1 MRIGVFGGSFDPIH
15 HAHLILAQSARD
27 QLALDE
33 VRFVVAAR
41 QPLKQA
47 GHHATAEQRA
57 AMVARAIAPVPD
69 FVLDRRELDRE
80 GPSYTVDTLRS
91 LAADHPGAELV
102 LLIGADSAAKFD
114 AWYEPAA
121 IRAIA
126 RVAVC
131 ARDGKD
137 VPPGFDMTVTIPRMD
152 LSATGIRA
160 RIEAGKSVIGWVPE
174 GVADYIAGLRL
185 YRSDG

>member
-1 MRIGVFGGSFDPIH
+1 MRIGVLGGSFDPIH

-33 VRFVVAAR
+33 VRFVVAAH
-41 QPLKQA
+41 QPHKHD

-57 AMVARAIAPVPD
+57 EMVARAIARVPG
-69 FVLDRRELDRE
+69 FVLDRRELERD

-91 LAADHPGAELV
+91 LVAERPGDELV
-102 LLIGADSAAKFD
+102 LLLGADSAAKFD

-121 IRAIA
+121 IRALA

-137 VPPGFDMTVTIPRMD
+137 VPPGFDITVTIPRLD
-152 LSATGIRA
+152 LSATSIRS
-160 RIEAGKSVIGWVPE
+160 RIAAGKSVIGWVPE